1 MKTEDCGG
9 EMAMMLGRAVG
20 TQQQYEGVNNT
31 RLLLL
36 LLLLKGLTRMIA

>member
-1 MKTEDCGG
+1 MKTEYCGG
-9 EMAMMLGRAVG
+9 EMAMMVGRAVG

-36 LLLLKGLTRMIA
+36 FGSTSMIA